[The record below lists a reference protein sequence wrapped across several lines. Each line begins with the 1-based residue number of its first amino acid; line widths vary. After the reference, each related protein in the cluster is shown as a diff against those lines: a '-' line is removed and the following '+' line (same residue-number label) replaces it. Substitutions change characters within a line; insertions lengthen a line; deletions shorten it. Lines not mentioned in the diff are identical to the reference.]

1 MPELRPEF
9 GEFVSA
15 QWTRTRLCRL
25 LRDYFDRTAERRA
38 AGSEAGTGSPA
49 GAGSGPGPGPIR
61 VGTDVAFHYDASD
74 RLARV
79 VPDLFILEGIGYE
92 EQLRS
97 FRTWERGRAPQAV
110 VHLVDAPV
118 SPEDGLMMHFFRLGV
133 KDVVLYDPLWALQ
146 PGSTPKGRRLLWHYQ
161 RAQRP
166 PSAGP
171 GPAEFMRLVPQ
182 EHPGRV
188 HLSRYGLWLCH
199 RGGADLRVY
208 TAEAAPAEQNA
219 PRPPVFPS
227 EAALWP
233 LPEERPPA
241 R

>member
-1 MPELRPEF
+1 MPEPRPEF

-25 LRDYFDRTAERRA
+25 LRDYFDRTAERRVP
-38 AGSEAGTGSPA
+38 EP
-49 GAGSGPGPGPIR
+49 GAGPGPGPIR

-110 VHLVDAPV
+110 VHLIDAPV

-133 KDVVLYDPLWALQ
+133 QDVVLYDPLWALQ
-146 PGSTPKGRRLLWHYQ
+146 PGNAPKGRRLLWHYQ
-161 RAQRP
+161 RSPRP

-199 RGGADLRVY
+199 RGGSDLRVY
-208 TAEAAPAEQNA
+208 TTEAAPAKAAEDMPA
-219 PRPPVFPS
+219 PRPPVFPG
-227 EAALWP
+227 EATPWP
-233 LPEERPPA
+233 LPEER